1 MVPFRGQRLPL
12 AGGSA
17 LAFTASRAEPLELR
31 IALPPGTRVENL
43 QPQGQDQP
51 VLDLLP
57 PAARRPGAGG
67 AELSVIPPVPGLTPQ
82 ASGAAGPQVVFQE
95 PAKPPKRL
103 SPPEAQFTLPLAGAA
118 RLRLERSEPTT
129 PVVFEP
135 NIHVSEVQFTTQ
147 RQSLFDQSPLSFSTL
162 RSGTLHLGRL
172 EPLSLRADQ
181 FLRIEPPG
189 IAVLTSLRA
198 QQTPS
203 GGSGGRNASGPQ
215 RPQSTAPHHGAA
227 GDPAQ
232 PPPFTRSDQRLL
244 WLSRWCDQ
252 QPGDHLV
259 QGELSESARVA
270 SAPCAN
276 LTPLCTPHPAV
287 SWASSSAHG

>member
-1 MVPFRGQRLPL
+1 MKALGTEAPLVVPFRGQRLPL

-17 LAFTASRAEPLELR
+17 LAFTASRAEPLELG

-43 QPQGQDQP
+43 QPQGQDQL

-82 ASGAAGPQVVFQE
+82 ASGAAGLQVVFQE
-95 PAKPPKRL
+95 PAKPPKCL

-162 RSGTLHLGRL
+162 RSGALHLGRL
-172 EPLSLRADQ
+172 EALSLRADQ

-198 QQTPS
+198 QQGHLAEEVVGETHQFRS
-203 GGSGGRNASGPQ
+203 GLSQQHPTTVLQGTLLSCHLS
-215 RPQSTAPHHGAA
+215 
-227 GDPAQ
+227 PAQ
-232 PPPFTRSDQRLL
+232 INGFF
-244 WLSRWCDQ
+244 
-252 QPGDHLV
+252 GFLV
-259 QGELSESARVA
+259 GV
-270 SAPCAN
+270 
-276 LTPLCTPHPAV
+276 V
-287 SWASSSAHG
+287 SSLVITLFKGS